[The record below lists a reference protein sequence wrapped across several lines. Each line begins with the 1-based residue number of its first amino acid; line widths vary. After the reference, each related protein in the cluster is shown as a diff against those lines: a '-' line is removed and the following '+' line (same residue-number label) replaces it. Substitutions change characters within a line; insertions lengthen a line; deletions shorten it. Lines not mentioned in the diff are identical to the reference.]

1 MTQTGSSLSVERLF
15 PFVLRSRI
23 LLVGRE
29 TLRRRRS
36 RLHFVLMTTDLS
48 AGSRAEILQEFDS
61 YPIVQHY
68 TSTDLE
74 RLFNARGAKVIG
86 FARSALAQSILTELK
101 VHRIHQPAI
110 SPKPRESSPVP
121 PTARKARQAPASRRR
136 GRR

>member
-1 MTQTGSSLSVERLF
+1 MTQSTPSLSAERLF

-36 RLHFVLMTTDLS
+36 RLHFVLVTTDLS
-48 AGSRAEILQEFDS
+48 PGSRAEILGEFDG

-68 TSTDLE
+68 TSADLE

-110 SPKPRESSPVP
+110 LANPRGSSPVP
-121 PTARKARQAPASRRR
+121 PTVRKARQAPASRRR